1 MRARGDYT
9 RLSPG
14 GYRAMLAFNDYV
26 EGCGLDHRLL
36 ELVKLRASQ
45 INRCAFCVDMHGRA
59 LRQAGESDVRI
70 DGLVAWRESP
80 FYDARERAALA
91 WAEAVTLLSETG
103 APDADFDELRRHFN
117 EREAADLTFA
127 IALINS
133 WNRLAVGFRTPPT
146 GKD

>member
-1 MRARGDYT
+1 M
-9 RLSPG
+9 
-14 GYRAMLAFNDYV
+14 
-26 EGCGLDHRLL
+26 
-36 ELVKLRASQ
+36 KLRASQ
-45 INRCAFCVDMHGRA
+45 INRCAFCVDMHARA
-59 LRQAGESDVRI
+59 LRQAGESDPRI

-103 APDADFDELRRHFN
+103 APDADFDELRRQFS

-133 WNRLAVGFRTPPT
+133 WNRLAVSYRTPPT

>member
-1 MRARGDYT
+1 MRARGDYA

-45 INRCAFCVDMHGRA
+45 INRCAFCVDMHARA
-59 LRQAGESDVRI
+59 LRQSGESNIRI
-70 DGLVAWRESP
+70 DGLVAWRESS
-80 FYDARERAALA
+80 FYEPRERAALA

-103 APDADFDELRRHFN
+103 VPDADFDELRRHFS